1 MWEGG
6 CNGDS
11 GLSSCWRYWRRV
23 PALSVVYVLLV
34 VALVAPCPPGLLH
47 DVVGSTALLWWA
59 LSVVPCLAG
68 AVWLLALVPLVVV
81 DGGASVLVGGC
92 GPPVV
97 WLAVPVGPLVWMVL
111 EVAVSVV
118 LFWDGVC
125 CGGAIQVLSD
135 VVVCPSVMFMIFG
148 DWALAPPGGPGAHAQ
163 MGVVACRQCVRCRM
177 LTRPSGQRLFCSRGC
192 CVSCRV
198 RTRPSRRRL
207 FPSWQGLDSLP
218 DVQVSIQTA
227 AGGSWVLPGRQ

>member
-1 MWEGG
+1 M
-6 CNGDS
+6 
-11 GLSSCWRYWRRV
+11 
-23 PALSVVYVLLV
+23 VYVLLV

-47 DVVGSTALLWWA
+47 DVVGSAALLWWA

-125 CGGAIQVLSD
+125 CGGAIRVLSD
-135 VVVCPSVMFMIFG
+135 VVVCPSLMFMVCG
-148 DWALAPPGGPGAHAQ
+148 DWALATFVVLVGGTVLG
-163 MGVVACRQCVRCRM
+163 
-177 LTRPSGQRLFCSRGC
+177 
-192 CVSCRV
+192 
-198 RTRPSRRRL
+198 
-207 FPSWQGLDSLP
+207 
-218 DVQVSIQTA
+218 A
-227 AGGSWVLPGRQ
+227 AGGMVFGWRRGLGLGSGCVCVGAGVAGCMAARVGVLGASSSLLFGQCGALAGFLASAVSLW